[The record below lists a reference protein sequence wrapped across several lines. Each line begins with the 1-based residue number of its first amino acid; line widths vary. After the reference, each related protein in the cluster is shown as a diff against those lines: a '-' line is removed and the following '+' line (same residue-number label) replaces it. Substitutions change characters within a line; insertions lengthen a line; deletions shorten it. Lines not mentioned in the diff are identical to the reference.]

1 MKRWNISPFQDL
13 YFIRCI
19 LPNNEKQRDKF
30 ERDLILQQ
38 LNTSSTISYAKFI
51 RYGYPKHVALQLIID
66 ACKSIENK
74 LVKPYVN
81 RLDFCTKIIMFV
93 GLKLQDFKIAN
104 DTIFVRL
111 NKFTLLETFFSGALA
126 AKGFQ
131 EMKTAIY
138 ATNLPI
144 PRQILS
150 PK

>member
-1 MKRWNISPFQDL
+1 
-13 YFIRCI
+13 
-19 LPNNEKQRDKF
+19 
-30 ERDLILQQ
+30 
-38 LNTSSTISYAKFI
+38 
-51 RYGYPKHVALQLIID
+51 
-66 ACKSIENK
+66 
-74 LVKPYVN
+74 
-81 RLDFCTKIIMFV
+81 MFV

-111 NKFTLLETFFSGALA
+111 NKFTLLETFFSDALA